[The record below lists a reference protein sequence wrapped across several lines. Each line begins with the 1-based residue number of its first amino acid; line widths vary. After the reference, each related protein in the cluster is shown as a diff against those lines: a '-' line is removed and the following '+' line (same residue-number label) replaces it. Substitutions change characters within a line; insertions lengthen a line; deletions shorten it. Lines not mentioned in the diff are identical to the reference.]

1 MPCCSYSSEVLS
13 TADLLPIDRN
23 LPAPQLAQQVR
34 DHLFFRQRDPEMSIG
49 EEPDINALAAELL
62 GSGFAVQVS
71 LLHITAADVLP

>member
-1 MPCCSYSSEVLS
+1 
-13 TADLLPIDRN
+13 
-23 LPAPQLAQQVR
+23 
-34 DHLFFRQRDPEMSIG
+34 MSIG